1 MVIWI
6 SDYELNRVFS
16 ELEVPHNWQ
25 PIKTRLTMLG
35 LKVLKSK
42 TLGEELAV
50 TNEKKFFLMAV
61 KHGIRYTKLD

>member
-6 SDYELNRVFS
+6 SHYELNRVF
-16 ELEVPHNWQ
+16 LDIKVPHNWQ

-42 TLGEELAV
+42 TIGEELAV
-50 TNEKKFFLMAV
+50 TDEKKFFLMAV
-61 KHGIRYTKLD
+61 KHGIQYTKLD